1 MARPFL
7 ELTKLQN
14 KILFEYV
21 REQGFA
27 EGVHKLYQ
35 RLRREIGDMQHP
47 AMNSKGEVALNDQ
60 EEILEFTEDDI
71 PDVVDNKYNYKGAD
85 YEYETRPVS
94 KQGII
99 TIERRKLLPSRRG
112 IEDYFRKDEIT
123 QIDRPSREA
132 NAGFVL
138 PALTKDLQCPF

>member
-47 AMNSKGEVALNDQ
+47 AMNSKDEVALNDDG
-60 EEILEFTEDDI
+60 EILEFTEDDI
-71 PDVVDNKYNYKGAD
+71 PDVNDNKYTYKNVQLI
-85 YEYETRPVS
+85 YH
-94 KQGII
+94 KH
-99 TIERRKLLPSRRG
+99 
-112 IEDYFRKDEIT
+112 
-123 QIDRPSREA
+123 
-132 NAGFVL
+132 
-138 PALTKDLQCPF
+138 LQKRL

>member
-35 RLRREIGDMQHP
+35 RLRRDIGDIQHP
-47 AMNSKGEVALNDQ
+47 AMNSKGEVALN
-60 EEILEFTEDDI
+60 EEEDILEFTENDM
-71 PDVVDNKYNYKGAD
+71 PDVVDNKYNYKGVD
-85 YEYETRPVS
+85 YKYETRPVS

-99 TIERRKLLPSRRG
+99 DIERRKLLPSRRG
-112 IEDYFRKDEIT
+112 IENYFNN
-123 QIDRPSREA
+123 S
-132 NAGFVL
+132 
-138 PALTKDLQCPF
+138 LQFCFLE